1 MTPLEN
7 SYIVDN
13 RNEKLI
19 KGLES
24 RLNIFTKDKLELILK
39 NIGQQLEPV
48 FEFKED
54 TLLYLIECITTKD
67 ECGLEVTSTANI
79 FDGLKIIF
87 AIEGNFSTIVK
98 LKKVDFDKIEVI
110 NPEVVINKLNL
121 LFDSIDFILE

>member
-1 MTPLEN
+1 MIPLEN

-39 NIGQQLEPV
+39 NIGQQLESI

-54 TLLYLIECITTKD
+54 TLLYLIESITTKE

-79 FDGLKIIF
+79 YDGLKIIF
-87 AIEGNFSTIVK
+87 ATGVEFNTTVILNR
-98 LKKVDFDKIEVI
+98 LDFEKIEVT

-121 LFDSIDFILE
+121 LFDNIDFILE